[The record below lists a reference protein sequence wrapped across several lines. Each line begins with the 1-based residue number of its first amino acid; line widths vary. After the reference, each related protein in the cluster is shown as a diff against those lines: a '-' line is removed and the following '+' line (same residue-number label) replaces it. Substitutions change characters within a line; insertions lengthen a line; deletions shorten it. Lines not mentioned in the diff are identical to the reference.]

1 MSTPVERMM
10 REVEA
15 LSLEDRL
22 RLAGRI
28 IETVLPTVTKEPKEA
43 FADLGNRSFR
53 NVRGK
58 YRDLL
63 PSSDEIARR
72 KQDEIDL
79 EDRSDSDE

>member
-15 LSLEDRL
+15 LSPEDRL

-28 IETVLPTVTKEPKEA
+28 IETVLPTVTKKLKGA
-43 FADLGNRSFR
+43 SADSGNRSFR
-53 NVRGK
+53 KVRGK
-58 YRDLL
+58 YRNLL
-63 PSSDEIARR
+63 PSSDEIARW

-79 EDRSDSDE
+79 EDRSS